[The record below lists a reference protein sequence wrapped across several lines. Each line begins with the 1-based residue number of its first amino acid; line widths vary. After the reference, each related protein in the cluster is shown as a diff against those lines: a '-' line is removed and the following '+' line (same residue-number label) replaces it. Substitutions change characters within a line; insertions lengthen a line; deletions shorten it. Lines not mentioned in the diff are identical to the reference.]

1 MIEGDKMKVEFDN
14 SKPIYIQLV
23 DHLRLKIVSGEMPSG
38 SKVDSVRSMAEE
50 VEVNPNTMQRALAEL
65 ERLGLVYTQR
75 TRGRFVTED
84 IEKINLIRKEIA
96 TLEISNLRDVLLKL
110 GYSEDELIELINQ
123 NLRRDI

>member
-1 MIEGDKMKVEFDN
+1 MKVEFDN
-14 SKPIYIQLV
+14 SKPIYTQLV

>member
-14 SKPIYIQLV
+14 SKPIYTQLV

>member
-14 SKPIYIQLV
+14 SKPIYTQLV

-96 TLEISNLRDVLLKL
+96 TLEISNLRDILLKL

>member
-1 MIEGDKMKVEFDN
+1 MIECDKMKVEFDN
-14 SKPIYIQLV
+14 SKPIYTQLV

-96 TLEISNLRDVLLKL
+96 TLEISNLRDILLKL

>member
-1 MIEGDKMKVEFDN
+1 MKVEFDN
-14 SKPIYIQLV
+14 SKPIYTQLV

-96 TLEISNLRDVLLKL
+96 TLEISNLRDILLKL

>member
-1 MIEGDKMKVEFDN
+1 MKVEFDN
-14 SKPIYIQLV
+14 SKPIYTQLV

-96 TLEISNLRDVLLKL
+96 TLEISNLIDVLLIL

>member
-14 SKPIYIQLV
+14 SKPIYTQLV

-110 GYSEDELIELINQ
+110 GYSKDELIELINQ